1 MLMSHPLLAW
11 KSNTQIELSNLSVT
25 VFFQSSWRTVY
36 GESKQNE
43 REDTP
48 VTDQTVNRA
57 KLDQAIQ
64 VKSTVTNEGPNAM
77 F

>member
-1 MLMSHPLLAW
+1 M
-11 KSNTQIELSNLSVT
+11 
-25 VFFQSSWRTVY
+25 Y